1 MVLKLES
8 IHLVWGSDEIL
19 HFLFLLLNLVA
30 FNLMIMW
37 AHIFCVRVCV
47 HACTGACAFVEA
59 G

>member
-1 MVLKLES
+1 MVFKLES

-30 FNLMIMW
+30 FNLMITW
-37 AHIFCVRVCV
+37 ACILCV
-47 HACTGACAFVEA
+47 HVYVHAGACAFVEA